1 MHTFI
6 DAVPEGQIRKHTARR
21 SLVWVSK
28 HKRSWKAFLS
38 SGMQLGHQKST
49 PGSRH
54 GREPQALASQLCLKW
69 LSDTLPWQLFII
81 QVAMEA
87 HNLIRKT
94 TLLLNWICHLK
105 LPVSIYKRPGSP
117 IETRPFR
124 SSKGVVHSCFH
135 NVAILHTGLPRTA
148 NSWRDASSCPRINTG
163 ITGPPL
169 VVVVFEETH
178 KHLVLRDYDNNPP
191 SQFSAV
197 ATVRRNINS
206 RSFFLITKDL

>member
-1 MHTFI
+1 MHMFI
-6 DAVPEGQIRKHTARR
+6 AAVPEGQVQKHTARR

-28 HKRSWKAFLS
+28 CKRSWKAFLS
-38 SGMQLGHQKST
+38 SGMRLGHQKSI

-54 GREPQALASQLCLKW
+54 GREPQAPASQLCLKW

-81 QVAMEA
+81 QVAMET

-105 LPVSIYKRPGSP
+105 LPVSIYKHSGSP

-124 SSKGVVHSCFH
+124 RGKGVAHSCFH

-148 NSWRDASSCPRINTG
+148 NFRRVASSCPRINTG

-169 VVVVFEETH
+169 VVVGFEETH
-178 KHLVLRDYDNNPP
+178 KHLVLSDYDNNPP

-197 ATVRRNINS
+197 ATES
-206 RSFFLITKDL
+206 EETSTQGPFSW